1 MVALNSC
8 KPLAPGRFCAE
19 CYLVSFSLWWQIL
32 GGKGCICFVY
42 LSINDWVLHVW
53 NSNPLKDRK
62 VESYPSRGTNLT
74 CSRIPAWLRE
84 EETWLLRIC
93 PSAHWRHSSQVLCG
107 DIFMIVDSLPTFPW
121 YPWFLA
127 TSGCKWWILL
137 NWFCEYNIIYIFLRD
152 SNSYCSYSPVKCAL

>member
-8 KPLAPGRFCAE
+8 KLLAPGRFCAGG
-19 CYLVSFSLWWQIL
+19 CHLVSFS
-32 GGKGCICFVY
+32 VAPAAY
-42 LSINDWVLHVW
+42 ALSINDWWLVLHIW

-62 VESYPSRGTNLT
+62 VESYPSCGTNLT

-93 PSAHWRHSSQVLCG
+93 PSVHWWHSSQVLCG
-107 DIFMIVDSLPTFPW
+107 DIFMIVDSLPTLPW
-121 YPWFLA
+121 YPSCLA

-137 NWFCEYNIIYIFLRD
+137 NWFCEYNICYMF
-152 SNSYCSYSPVKCAL
+152 SCS